1 MTLCE
6 EDCALIEYDFIM
18 EKAKCSCPIKISVTN
33 FDEIK
38 FDKNKLYKNFLD
50 VKNIGNI
57 HVIKCYRDVF
67 RRKNLI
73 KNYGFFIFIFLFL
86 IFFITLILFYS
97 KYYFLLKNEI
107 KKIQKA
113 KTFKYK
119 LTHNKKGKKEKDINK
134 ENINLKIKKYS
145 KKLFSTKK
153 IITKGKVNNNKF
165 LKNDSANNLKVT
177 KKKSHLNT
185 INNKIKKKYE
195 DIIKFNENEINSLE
209 YSIALKMDKRN
220 FFQYYF
226 SLLKINHLLIFSF
239 YCKMKDYN
247 SQILKIF
254 LFFFLFSLHFTI
266 NALFF
271 SDETMHTIYVDEG
284 KFNFLYQIPQIIYS
298 SLISSGISTIIKYLS
313 LSEDSIL
320 EFKSNEEMEKF
331 NTLMKKLI
339 RNLKIKFFL
348 FFVLSFI
355 LLLLFGFYISCFC
368 GVYINT
374 QIHLI
379 KDTLISFGLSFVD
392 PFVIYLLPGMLR
404 IPALSMKNG
413 ECLYKFSQIVQ
424 NIL

>member
-1 MTLCE
+1 M
-6 EDCALIEYDFIM
+6 
-18 EKAKCSCPIKISVTN
+18 
-33 FDEIK
+33 
-38 FDKNKLYKNFLD
+38 
-50 VKNIGNI
+50 
-57 HVIKCYRDVF
+57 
-67 RRKNLI
+67 
-73 KNYGFFIFIFLFL
+73 
-86 IFFITLILFYS
+86 
-97 KYYFLLKNEI
+97 
-107 KKIQKA
+107 
-113 KTFKYK
+113 
-119 LTHNKKGKKEKDINK
+119 
-134 ENINLKIKKYS
+134 
-145 KKLFSTKK
+145 FSAKK
-153 IITKGKVNNNKF
+153 IITKDKVNNNKF
-165 LKNDSANNLKVT
+165 LKNNDSANDLKVNE
-177 KKKSHLNT
+177 KKAHLNT
-185 INNKIKKKYE
+185 INKKIKKKYE

-209 YSIALKMDKRN
+209 YSIALEMDKRN

-226 SLLKINHLLIFSF
+226 SLLKLNHLLIFSF

-271 SDETMHTIYVDEG
+271 SDETMHTIYVEEG

-320 EFKSNEEMEKF
+320 EFKNNEEMEKF
-331 NTLMKKLI
+331 SALMKKLI
-339 RNLKIKFFL
+339 KNLKIKFFL

-355 LLLLFGFYISCFC
+355 LLFLFGFYISCFC

>member
-1 MTLCE
+1 MN
-6 EDCALIEYDFIM
+6 
-18 EKAKCSCPIKISVTN
+18 EK
-33 FDEIK
+33 
-38 FDKNKLYKNFLD
+38 
-50 VKNIGNI
+50 
-57 HVIKCYRDVF
+57 
-67 RRKNLI
+67 
-73 KNYGFFIFIFLFL
+73 
-86 IFFITLILFYS
+86 
-97 KYYFLLKNEI
+97 
-107 KKIQKA
+107 KA
-113 KTFKYK
+113 
-119 LTHNKKGKKEKDINK
+119 
-134 ENINLKIKKYS
+134 
-145 KKLFSTKK
+145 
-153 IITKGKVNNNKF
+153 
-165 LKNDSANNLKVT
+165 
-177 KKKSHLNT
+177 HLNT

-209 YSIALKMDKRN
+209 YSIALEMDKRN

-226 SLLKINHLLIFSF
+226 SLLKLNHLLIFSF

-271 SDETMHTIYVDEG
+271 SDETMHTIYVEEG

-320 EFKSNEEMEKF
+320 EFKNNEEMEKF
-331 NTLMKKLI
+331 SALMKKLI
-339 RNLKIKFFL
+339 KNLKIKFFL

-355 LLLLFGFYISCFC
+355 LLFLFGFYISCFC

>member
-1 MTLCE
+1 M
-6 EDCALIEYDFIM
+6 
-18 EKAKCSCPIKISVTN
+18 
-33 FDEIK
+33 
-38 FDKNKLYKNFLD
+38 
-50 VKNIGNI
+50 
-57 HVIKCYRDVF
+57 
-67 RRKNLI
+67 
-73 KNYGFFIFIFLFL
+73 
-86 IFFITLILFYS
+86 
-97 KYYFLLKNEI
+97 
-107 KKIQKA
+107 
-113 KTFKYK
+113 
-119 LTHNKKGKKEKDINK
+119 
-134 ENINLKIKKYS
+134 
-145 KKLFSTKK
+145 FSTKK

-165 LKNDSANNLKVT
+165 LKNNDSVNNLKVT
-177 KKKSHLNT
+177 GKKSHLNT

-195 DIIKFNENEINSLE
+195 DIIKFNENEINSLK

-226 SLLKINHLLIFSF
+226 SLLKLNHLLIFSF

-271 SDETMHTIYVDEG
+271 SDETMHTIYVEEG

-320 EFKSNEEMEKF
+320 EFKNNEEMEKF
-331 NTLMKKLI
+331 SALMKKLI
-339 RNLKIKFFL
+339 KNLKIKFFL

-355 LLLLFGFYISCFC
+355 LLFLFGFYISCFC